1 MSVRERRKAGRRL
14 NLPTIGVEWF
24 RLGVYKSGIPLWGVR
39 GARGLE
45 PGAVGAEVGL
55 SCLRPWE
62 WGEWREEAGRVKE
75 R

>member
-1 MSVRERRKAGRRL
+1 MVFD
-14 NLPTIGVEWF
+14 VW
-24 RLGVYKSGIPLWGVR
+24 YKRPHISLWGVR

-45 PGAVGAEVGL
+45 PKHAEVSL